1 MIEDQGEEIDP
12 SIESIVQKA
21 VYKEDGLSKIK
32 IGDKAVEYNPEFRL
46 FMTSKLANP
55 HFLPD
60 VSIKVTVVNF
70 TVTFDGLDEQLLADA
85 VMNLDKQVEKQR
97 DQLVIDIA
105 NIKNEQFEMQSSILI
120 SLSESNE
127 STILDNVQ
135 LIETLQTSK

>member
-1 MIEDQGEEIDP
+1 
-12 SIESIVQKA
+12 
-21 VYKEDGLSKIK
+21 
-32 IGDKAVEYNPEFRL
+32 
-46 FMTSKLANP
+46 MTSKLANP

>member
-1 MIEDQGEEIDP
+1 
-12 SIESIVQKA
+12 
-21 VYKEDGLSKIK
+21 
-32 IGDKAVEYNPEFRL
+32 
-46 FMTSKLANP
+46 MTSKLANP

-97 DQLVIDIA
+97 DQVVIDIA